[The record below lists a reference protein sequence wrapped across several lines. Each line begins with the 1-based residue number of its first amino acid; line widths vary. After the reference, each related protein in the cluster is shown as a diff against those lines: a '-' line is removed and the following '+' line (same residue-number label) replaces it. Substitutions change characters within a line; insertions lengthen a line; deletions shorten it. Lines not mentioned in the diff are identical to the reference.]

1 MSNGLVIKQRFP
13 FTFAPNYLQIDSSR
27 NFSPIDIKK
36 FDKFSYG
43 GLLDIMRTL
52 DFNFK
57 TSSID
62 IPINKQYKN
71 QSQVFDPA
79 NTNISFRDI
88 SLYFRITSAVYED
101 IASYQEMI
109 TVLEYIQQ
117 QNVI

>member
-1 MSNGLVIKQRFP
+1 MPL
-13 FTFAPNYLQIDSSR
+13 
-27 NFSPIDIKK
+27 SPICKIESKCK
-36 FDKFSYG
+36 VTYIVSG
-43 GLLDIMRTL
+43 IAASGTL

-57 TSSID
+57 TASIN
-62 IPINKQYKN
+62 IPIDKQYKN

-88 SLYFRITSAVYED
+88 ALYFRITSAYYED